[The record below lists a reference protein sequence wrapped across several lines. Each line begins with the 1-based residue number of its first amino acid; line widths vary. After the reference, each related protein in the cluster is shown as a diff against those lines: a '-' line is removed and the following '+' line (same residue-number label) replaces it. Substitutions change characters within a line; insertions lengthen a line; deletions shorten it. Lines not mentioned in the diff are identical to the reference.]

1 MKPGHTVA
9 LSVPAKCNLSIEH
22 KNSKLKA
29 EYEDNIMLYRINAG
43 DIGRTYPYMYQEKQ
57 VVTFQQ
63 EAADQDDCSS

>member
-1 MKPGHTVA
+1 
-9 LSVPAKCNLSIEH
+9 
-22 KNSKLKA
+22 LKA